1 MPKHKVLVAAKP
13 FSRTTP
19 EAVDRTSWC
28 WCDTR
33 TVEFARFMCEYL
45 NSKVIKPRSSSQA
58 QLQREGRLWSWKGLY
73 RGIDN
78 PSRPLYFWFNPT
90 RDSITLTQKNDQID
104 PTVMDLFIN
113 STRFPVSE
121 VLPPSEWV
129 SDERHCRSSLS
140 EICILYIVHV
150 LYIHRWWWWWKT
162 FFVCIHA

>member
-1 MPKHKVLVAAKP
+1 MALVMPKHKVLVAAKP

-58 QLQREGRLWSWKGLY
+58 QLQREGSLWSWKGLY

-78 PSRPLYFWFNPT
+78 PSRPL
-90 RDSITLTQKNDQID
+90 
-104 PTVMDLFIN
+104 LFLVQSN
-113 STRFPVSE
+113 TRFDNFDSK
-121 VLPPSEWV
+121 EW
-129 SDERHCRSSLS
+129 SNRSNRHGSFHQFNAFPGQRSPASIRMGFGWEALS
-140 EICILYIVHV
+140 QQPIRDLNSIYRTCIVH
-150 LYIHRWWWWWKT
+150 T
-162 FFVCIHA
+162 